1 MPEVSQVHI
10 DAALTNVSVAYRN
23 PDYIADIIAPQVA
36 VRKQSDKY
44 YIYDAER
51 ERFRQCFGFP
61 GIQEGADGWCVNK
74 PDSVRLDAK
83 VYSL

>member
-23 PDYIADIIAPQVA
+23 PDYIADIVAPQVA

-51 ERFRQCFGFP
+51 ERFRQSNDRRAP
-61 GIQEGADGWCVNK
+61 GAEADEVG
-74 PDSVRLDAK
+74 
-83 VYSL
+83 